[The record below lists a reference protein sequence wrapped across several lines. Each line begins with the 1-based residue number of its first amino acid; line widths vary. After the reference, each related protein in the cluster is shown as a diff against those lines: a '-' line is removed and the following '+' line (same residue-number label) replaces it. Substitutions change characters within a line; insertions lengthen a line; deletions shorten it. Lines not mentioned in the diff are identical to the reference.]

1 MTAPAKVWTYRTL
14 ITNLALRDLKS
25 RYKKS
30 ILGWLWSLINPATTL
45 GIYTVVFG
53 VFLKQNANALVAG
66 NGHTKSFALYLFC
79 ALVVWNAFANGIN
92 QSITSFLA
100 AGPMLTRTYFPPE
113 CPIFAGTLT
122 TLTQTTIE
130 STILLGFMV
139 FLGNVGWTFLLVPA
153 ILILLTCF
161 AFGLGMLASLLN
173 VRYRDINYLVGIG
186 LQVLFYATPIVYRID
201 TIGHHPILGVDPK
214 KILDYNPMTHF
225 VEAMRAAA
233 YAQQAPSLRNWFAMV
248 MSALVSVAFG
258 WFIFNRKSPQFI
270 EEI

>member
-30 ILGWLWSLINPATTL
+30 ILGWLWSLINPAITL

-53 VFLKQNANALVAG
+53 VFLKQNANALLAG
-66 NGHTKSFALYLFC
+66 NGHTQSFALYLFC

-92 QSITSFLA
+92 QSIQSFLA
-100 AGPMLTRTYFPPE
+100 SGPMLTRTYFPPE

-122 TLTQTTIE
+122 TLTQTLIE

-139 FLGNVGWTFLLVPA
+139 VLGNIGWTFLLVPA
-153 ILILLTCF
+153 ILILLTSF
-161 AFGLGMLASLLN
+161 AFGLGMLAALLN

-186 LQVLFYATPIVYRID
+186 IQVLFYATPIVYRID
-201 TIGHHPILGVDPK
+201 AIGDKKVLGLNPRHV
-214 KILDYNPMTHF
+214 LDYNPMTHF
-225 VEAMRAAA
+225 VEAMRAVT
-233 YAQQAPSLRNWFAMV
+233 YFQQAPSLRNWLV
-248 MSALVSVAFG
+248 MLFSALISVTVG
-258 WFIFNRKSPQFI
+258 WTIFNRKSPQLI